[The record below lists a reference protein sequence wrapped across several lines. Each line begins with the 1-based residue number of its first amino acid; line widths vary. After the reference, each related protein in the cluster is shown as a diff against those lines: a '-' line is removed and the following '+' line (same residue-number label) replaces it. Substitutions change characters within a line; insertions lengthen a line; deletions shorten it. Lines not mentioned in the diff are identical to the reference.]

1 MDVAARRNRY
11 DACMAGRVVIGARTA
26 FVTTVSPLT
35 VTPAGESTA
44 HPALVI
50 TAYTPVVA
58 DRVAVIPLDTSK
70 LLVLGKVA

>member
-1 MDVAARRNRY
+1 MT
-11 DACMAGRVVIGARTA
+11 GAKTA
-26 FVTTVSPLT
+26 FVTTISPLT

-44 HPALVI
+44 HPALVN
-50 TAYTPVVA
+50 TTYAPAVG

>member
-1 MDVAARRNRY
+1 
-11 DACMAGRVVIGARTA
+11 MAGRVVTGATTA

-35 VTPAGESTA
+35 VTPVGESTA

-50 TAYTPVVA
+50 TLYTPTVG
-58 DRVAVIPLDTSK
+58 DRVATIPLDTSR